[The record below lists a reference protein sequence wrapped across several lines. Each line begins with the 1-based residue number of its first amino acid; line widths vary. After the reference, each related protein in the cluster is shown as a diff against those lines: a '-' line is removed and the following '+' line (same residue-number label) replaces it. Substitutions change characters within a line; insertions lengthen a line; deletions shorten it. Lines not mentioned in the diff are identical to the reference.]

1 MEKKKVLIVE
11 DEIFIARD
19 LQMSLE
25 RMGYIVNSIV
35 QTGERAIQKI
45 KDEDIDII
53 MMDIVLQGEMDGIET
68 AEIIYTDFDIPV
80 IYLTAYGEEH
90 LFERAIKT
98 EPFGYITKPFEKE
111 NIKKAIEVALYKH
124 GAEKERKILIQK
136 LRMEVENRKRTEIQI
151 NGINNLKE
159 FLLGH
164 GSFEEKL
171 KRITNDV
178 VKIFNAD
185 FCRIWIIKP
194 GDLCET
200 GCIHAEATEGPHMCR
215 YRGRCLYLMASSG
228 RYTHID
234 GDHRRVP
241 FGCYKIGL
249 VASGIDSKF
258 LTNDVTSEQRIH
270 DHDWARNLGLVS
282 FVGYRF
288 LSSDGNP
295 IGVLALFSKQ
305 MISPDEDILIESI
318 ANTASQVIQTEG
330 AEKELRKRTEQII
343 NHQKVLLG
351 LSKQGFS
358 DLESALKRITEIDS
372 KTMEVERVS
381 VWFFNK
387 DYSEISCKCLYNR
400 SKDLHLHEEDLTLRA
415 NDCPGYFKALNLC
428 RILVANDACN
438 DPLTSEFTEGYLKPH
453 GITSMLD
460 VPVRLHGKMI
470 GTVCHEHTG
479 PMREWTSEEQEFAAS
494 VSDMVSLAMESNE
507 RQKMEEMLLR
517 SEKLKAMGVI
527 TSGVA
532 HEFNNILA
540 IILGNVQLIEIE
552 YKDHKQL
559 TDALHIIKR
568 ATNDGAE
575 ISKKMLK
582 FTKIKEDTI
591 GFVSC
596 DIRDLINHAIDF
608 TMPRW
613 KNMAQAKGVNY
624 RIERKGISN
633 VPSILCNP
641 TELREVFINLINN
654 ALDAM
659 PDGGIITVATRRVRS
674 EEFGVESRK
683 ENASELRTQ
692 NSKLKGDFVEITFAD
707 NGEGMSEEVKK
718 SIFDPFFTTKLPVG
732 SGLGMST
739 VYGIITRHGGKIEV
753 ESEIGKG
760 TIFTLQ
766 FPITLKTSTLDE
778 TCKQKKETKTKG
790 FRVLVVDDEEEICYI
805 LKKYFSIDGHKVKIV
820 NNGAD
825 AIKLSKGDSFD
836 LVLCDLVMPDVS
848 GYDVIKAL
856 NTLDKRP
863 KIGII
868 TGRVEKL
875 KFLEGKNMQVDFI
888 VKKPF
893 DFSELTRQIS
903 ELGIKEL

>member
-1 MEKKKVLIVE
+1 
-11 DEIFIARD
+11 
-19 LQMSLE
+19 
-25 RMGYIVNSIV
+25 
-35 QTGERAIQKI
+35 
-45 KDEDIDII
+45 
-53 MMDIVLQGEMDGIET
+53 
-68 AEIIYTDFDIPV
+68 
-80 IYLTAYGEEH
+80 
-90 LFERAIKT
+90 
-98 EPFGYITKPFEKE
+98 
-111 NIKKAIEVALYKH
+111 
-124 GAEKERKILIQK
+124 
-136 LRMEVENRKRTEIQI
+136 
-151 NGINNLKE
+151 
-159 FLLGH
+159 
-164 GSFEEKL
+164 
-171 KRITNDV
+171 
-178 VKIFNAD
+178 
-185 FCRIWIIKP
+185 
-194 GDLCET
+194 
-200 GCIHAEATEGPHMCR
+200 
-215 YRGRCLYLMASSG
+215 
-228 RYTHID
+228 
-234 GDHRRVP
+234 
-241 FGCYKIGL
+241 
-249 VASGIDSKF
+249 
-258 LTNDVTSEQRIH
+258 
-270 DHDWARNLGLVS
+270 
-282 FVGYRF
+282 
-288 LSSDGNP
+288 
-295 IGVLALFSKQ
+295 
-305 MISPDEDILIESI
+305 
-318 ANTASQVIQTEG
+318 
-330 AEKELRKRTEQII
+330 
-343 NHQKVLLG
+343 
-351 LSKQGFS
+351 
-358 DLESALKRITEIDS
+358 
-372 KTMEVERVS
+372 
-381 VWFFNK
+381 
-387 DYSEISCKCLYNR
+387 
-400 SKDLHLHEEDLTLRA
+400 
-415 NDCPGYFKALNLC
+415 
-428 RILVANDACN
+428 
-438 DPLTSEFTEGYLKPH
+438 
-453 GITSMLD
+453 
-460 VPVRLHGKMI
+460 
-470 GTVCHEHTG
+470 
-479 PMREWTSEEQEFAAS
+479 
-494 VSDMVSLAMESNE
+494 
-507 RQKMEEMLLR
+507 
-517 SEKLKAMGVI
+517 
-527 TSGVA
+527 
-532 HEFNNILA
+532 
-540 IILGNVQLIEIE
+540 
-552 YKDHKQL
+552 
-559 TDALHIIKR
+559 
-568 ATNDGAE
+568 
-575 ISKKMLK
+575 
-582 FTKIKEDTI
+582 
-591 GFVSC
+591 
-596 DIRDLINHAIDF
+596 
-608 TMPRW
+608 
-613 KNMAQAKGVNY
+613 MAQAKGVNY

-692 NSKLKGDFVEITFAD
+692 NSKPKGDFVEITFAD